1 MSVAFG
7 GLASVER
14 NDAVD
19 SLRYCSAMPRS
30 IFAPAFALFVT
41 FGAFSTPG
49 LFSVAFAAPT
59 PAGDADAAD
68 AVPAKNAGSID
79 GRVAS
84 INYKTGEMMVEVGQG
99 GSKRTYDVVVVPG
112 TNIQGNGDFH
122 TIADLKK
129 GAHVQVLMSQ
139 HGSTYT
145 AQIIRLL

>member
-1 MSVAFG
+1 MPGLRSVA
-7 GLASVER
+7 L
-14 NDAVD
+14 
-19 SLRYCSAMPRS
+19 
-30 IFAPAFALFVT
+30 
-41 FGAFSTPG
+41 
-49 LFSVAFAAPT
+49 AAPT
-59 PAGDADAAD
+59 PPGDADSLD
-68 AVPAKNAGSID
+68 AVPAKNAGTID

-84 INYKTGEMMVEVGQG
+84 INYKTGEMMVDVGQG
-99 GSKRTYDVVVVPG
+99 GSKRSFDVLVVPG